1 MSSAATIT
9 ATSGQDAGPRWPKG
23 LLALTLL
30 LAGAAPLA
38 MYSARTPG
46 SGELDYLI
54 YYRLLFF
61 NDFTNSLAMLA
72 ALLVA
77 LAIAPLR
84 AAVSRLAALVTRYPG
99 RTCVLA
105 FVLLASA
112 SRMVYLAFPLSMD
125 EYAPLLQARIF
136 AQGDLAATYPREL
149 LDRMVLPGF
158 QGSFLL
164 ANHETGQVVSG
175 YWPGLALLM
184 TPFAAVGLDWALNPL
199 LGALGLVLIGDLA
212 RQATGREDARGWAML
227 AALACPQYTINA
239 ISYYAMPGLLTLNL
253 FYLWLLL
260 RPGWKSAVLAG
271 AVGSL
276 ALVMHNPAPHAL
288 FALPCMVWLLSS
300 RARWGRLLPLA
311 AGYLP
316 LTALVLAGWPLLTV
330 SMGLRPAAVSAS
342 DTEFVASWI
351 EKLRGTFYL
360 PGLDVLQIRSYA
372 AWKTLVWSAPGL
384 VLVALLTRPVTAI
397 QRLLLAA
404 LLVTFVFYFFF
415 PFDQGHGWGY
425 RYLHPAWGLV
435 PLVAGIFAVGS
446 QPDHQRLLA
455 AAICAGLLATPI
467 FALTTHHTVST
478 SAAQELPLAAEGR
491 TIRFIANQPGMYSAD
506 LIRNYPGDSNTAITM
521 GTYGPEQDRE
531 LLDAVAPGARLMLS
545 DHRGTVWSIPHDV
558 SFPTP

>member
-1 MSSAATIT
+1 MSAVPTSTT
-9 ATSGQDAGPRWPKG
+9 AGGRDTGSGWPKG

-30 LAGAAPLA
+30 LAAAAPLA

-46 SGELDYLI
+46 SNELDYLI

-72 ALLVA
+72 ALVAA

-84 AAVSRLAALVTRYPG
+84 DAATRLAALVSRYPG
-99 RTCVLA
+99 RTCVAA
-105 FVLLASA
+105 FVVLAVA
-112 SRMVYLAFPLSMD
+112 SRTVYLAFPLSMD

-158 QGSFLL
+158 QGAFVLV
-164 ANHETGQVVSG
+164 NHETGQAVSG

-184 TPFAAVGLDWALNPL
+184 TPFAAIGMDWALNPL
-199 LGALGLVLIGDLA
+199 LGALGLLIIGDLA
-212 RQATGREDARGWAML
+212 RQATGHEDARGWAML
-227 AALACPQYTINA
+227 AALACPQYTVNA

-253 FYLWLLL
+253 LYLWLLL

-276 ALVMHNPAPHAL
+276 ALVMHNPAPHVL
-288 FALPCMVWLLSS
+288 FALPCMVWLLAD
-300 RARWGRLLPLA
+300 RARWGRLVPLA

-316 LTALVLAGWPLLTV
+316 LAVLLLAGWPLLTA
-330 SMGLRPAAVSAS
+330 SLGLRPQAVSAS
-342 DTEFVASWI
+342 DTEFLASWI
-351 EKLRGTFYL
+351 QKLRDTFYL

-384 VLVALLTRPVTAI
+384 VLVALLTRPSNPI

-404 LLVTFVFYFFF
+404 LLLTFAFYFFF

-435 PLVAGIFAVGS
+435 PVVAGIFAMGS
-446 QPDHQRLLA
+446 GADHRRFAA
-455 AAICAGLLATPI
+455 AAICAGLLATPV
-467 FALTTHHTVST
+467 FALTTYRTVAT
-478 SAAQELPLAAEGR
+478 SAAQELPPAAEGR
-491 TIRFIANQPGMYSAD
+491 TIRFIANQPGMYSSD
-506 LIRNYPGDSNTAITM
+506 LIRNYPGDSGRTITM
-521 GTYGPEQDRE
+521 GTYGPEEDRA
-531 LLDAVAPGARLMLS
+531 LLDKIAPGASQVLS
-545 DHRGTVWSIPHDV
+545 DHRGTVWSVPGDAP
-558 SFPTP
+558 FPTP